1 MKTRLLKSLRK
12 EAKRKYIIKH
22 DHDGYHVCERI
33 DFLLFYDPY
42 ITEVSCKN
50 IEHARYA
57 CNEERRKYILN
68 EVRSMRN
75 KHYEVLD
82 F

>member
-12 EAKRKYIIKH
+12 EAKRKYVIKH

-33 DFLLFYDPY
+33 DFLLFYDLY
-42 ITEVSCKN
+42 ITSVSCKE

-57 CNEERRKYILN
+57 CNEARREYILD

>member
-22 DHDGYHVCERI
+22 DNDGYHVCERI
-33 DFLLFYDPY
+33 DFWFFDDLY
-42 ITEVSCKN
+42 ITEVSCKE
-50 IEHARYA
+50 IEAACNA
-57 CNEERRKYILN
+57 CNEARRDYILN
-68 EVRSMRN
+68 EVRSIRN
-75 KHYEVLD
+75 KHYNILD